1 MNPRL
6 VVALALASGCHGAT
20 QDAPCGV
27 AAGRLFTIAKDE
39 LAASTVDDA
48 TRRAIADQ
56 LPAMR
61 DALDQACTKG
71 EWTATVR
78 NCIANAPDHVAIQT
92 CEQQLSEAQRH
103 GLDLAA
109 RGAAP

>member
-1 MNPRL
+1 MKL
-6 VVALALASGCHGAT
+6 VIVFAIAIAGCRGAA

-39 LAASTVDDA
+39 LAATTVDDA

-71 EWTATVR
+71 EWSATVR

-103 GLDLAA
+103 QLDLAA
-109 RGAAP
+109 RGAAQ